1 VFGAKRKISNGL
13 FVMDVGTSEVRA
25 VALVGHAGD
34 LHVVAQAVGPA
45 PQNVPGALPD
55 LESFRDSVGEVLQR
69 VAWESGVT
77 VRRVVASVG
86 GAHVRSMRAQGRLQM
101 RRTMPL
107 REAHV
112 QRVLDMAADLDLPRD
127 HEVLHVVP
135 TSFRVDDVPTHRP
148 PIGMRAQ
155 SLCAEVSVVTVSRL
169 ALDNL
174 ERVLDSLDWQLVDA
188 AAEPI
193 VTARAA
199 LGREDRQRGAILLD
213 IGAEV
218 LHAASYRDGALLG
231 IASLAAGSA
240 HVTRDL
246 SWALRLD
253 VEEAESL
260 KKQYGVAVVDAARR
274 ELRIPVHSNGRAAWV
289 GQRAVAQVIEPR
301 LSELLV
307 LIRDGLRAQGALIPA
322 ARVVLT
328 GNGARLRGLNKL
340 VERIFA
346 APAHAATFRAC
357 EQDNDSAVPGCVA
370 AGLIDYVRSAGLG
383 RERHRRQKAWRW
395 LVRTLG
401 AGASEEKGTGLRAG
415 SEAAGA
421 TSTH

>member
-1 VFGAKRKISNGL
+1 MFRGRRKSDNGL
-13 FVMDVGTSEVRA
+13 FVLDVGTSEVRA
-25 VALVGHAGD
+25 VALVRQGSELHA
-34 LHVVAQAVGPA
+34 VAQATGRA
-45 PQNVPGALPD
+45 PQNVSGGLPD
-55 LESFRDSVGEVLQR
+55 LESFRQCVGEVLQR
-69 VAWESGVT
+69 AAWESGVAA
-77 VRRVVASVG
+77 RRVVASVG
-86 GAHVRSMRAQGRLQM
+86 GAHVRSVRAQGRLQL

-107 REAHV
+107 RESHV

-135 TSFRVDDVPTHRP
+135 MGFRVDDVPTHRP

-155 SLCAEVSVVTVSRL
+155 SLCADVSVVTVSRL

-188 AAEPI
+188 AAEPL

-199 LGREDRQRGAILLD
+199 LTREDRQRGTILID

-218 LHAASYRDGALLG
+218 LHAASYRDGGLLG

-246 SWALRLD
+246 SWALRLELD
-253 VEEAESL
+253 EAETL
-260 KKQYGVAVVDAARR
+260 KTRHGIAMVDRAQRD
-274 ELRIPVHSNGRAAWV
+274 LRIPVRSNGRAAWV
-289 GQRAVAQVIEPR
+289 GQKAVAQVIEPR

-307 LIRDGLRAQGALIPA
+307 MTRDGLRAQGALIAA

-328 GNGARLRGLNKL
+328 GNGARLRGLPQL

-346 APAHAATFRAC
+346 APAQTATFRAC
-357 EQDNDSAVPGCVA
+357 QGGEGAVPGCVV
-370 AGLIDYVRSAGLG
+370 AGLIEYVRSVGLG
-383 RERHRRQKAWRW
+383 CERHRRQQAWRW
-395 LVRTLG
+395 LVRTFG
-401 AGASEEKGTGLRAG
+401 AGVPEEGTGLRAG
-415 SEAAGA
+415 SETAGA